1 MAIEAIERDSGEAKA
16 ERVLKTIDRE
26 SEVAW
31 RQLKGPQKQL
41 KKPQKQLRG
50 PHRQLG
56 GP

>member
-16 ERVLKTIDRE
+16 ERVLKTIERV

-41 KKPQKQLRG
+41 
-50 PHRQLG
+50 
-56 GP
+56 